1 MPLTREQK
9 AELLDT
15 YREGVASAPNAFLID
30 SLGMSVPEITELREK
45 VRESGGR
52 YVVVKNRIALRA
64 IEGAALDCLRDKF
77 VGPTAIAYGDDPVTM
92 AKVLTEFSETV
103 PSFEFKGGVLEGEL
117 ISAEQVGELATMPSR
132 EELMAKLLYLMQSP
146 VTRFVRTL
154 AALPRD
160 FVLVLEQIRQQKET
174 TSA

>member
-1 MPLTREQK
+1 MPFTREQK
-9 AELLDT
+9 AELLDA
-15 YREGVASAPNAFLID
+15 YREGVAAAPNAFLINA
-30 SLGMSVPEITELREK
+30 LGISVPDITELRNK
-45 VRESGGR
+45 VRDSGGS

-64 IEGAALDCLRDKF
+64 IEGAALDGLRDKF

-92 AKVLTEFSETV
+92 AKVLADFSKTV

-117 ISAEQVGELATMPSR
+117 ISAEQVSELATMPSR
-132 EELMAKLLYLMQSP
+132 DELMAKLLYLMQSP